1 MLKVQNR
8 FFSLA
13 LFQPKIIPDF
23 ALQTILPN
31 LARIRGYKFG
41 QLNPTVW
48 KLWAF
53 MAILNLQIKAEWI
66 DRALEGI
73 NLLEVTRIWRKIFN
87 EYYYRLFKE
96 VEKVVINFTIVGCHI
111 FGTSFWHQIKIDI
124 SWPIGE
130 NKKKDWW
137 SLSLTLLR
145 FILFNHAEKRRISQN
160 LKSQIITIFENFRFK

>member
-1 MLKVQNR
+1 MFVWFQVLKVQNR

-13 LFQPKIIPDF
+13 PFQRKIIPDF
-23 ALQTILPN
+23 APQTILPN
-31 LARIRGYKFG
+31 LARKRGYKFG

-48 KLWAF
+48 TLWAF
-53 MAILNLQIKAEWI
+53 MAILNYQIKAEWI

-73 NLLEVTRIWRKIFN
+73 NLLKVTRMWRNIFN
-87 EYYYRLFKE
+87 EYYYWLFKE

-130 NKKKDWW
+130 NKKNDW
-137 SLSLTLLR
+137 SVMVIILN
-145 FILFNHAEKRRISQN
+145 FIKIHFAQPCGKEEN
-160 LKSQIITIFENFRFK
+160 LAKSE